1 MKVIISHD
9 VDHIKVWEHKR
20 DLIIPKF
27 IARSFIEFVLG
38 YISFFELK
46 NRGKSI
52 IENRWQNLE
61 ELLQFDKENDVPST
75 FFIGVNNGVGLS
87 YSLKNAKLWIKIIQ
101 QKGFDVG
108 VHGIAFDD
116 YIVIEKEYELFK
128 DILKSNNFG
137 IRMHYIRSTSKTLDF
152 LNRAG
157 YLFDSSLYKF

>member
-75 FFIGVNNGVGLS
+75 FFIGV
-87 YSLKNAKLWIKIIQ
+87 
-101 QKGFDVG
+101 
-108 VHGIAFDD
+108 
-116 YIVIEKEYELFK
+116 
-128 DILKSNNFG
+128 
-137 IRMHYIRSTSKTLDF
+137 T
-152 LNRAG
+152 
-157 YLFDSSLYKF
+157 